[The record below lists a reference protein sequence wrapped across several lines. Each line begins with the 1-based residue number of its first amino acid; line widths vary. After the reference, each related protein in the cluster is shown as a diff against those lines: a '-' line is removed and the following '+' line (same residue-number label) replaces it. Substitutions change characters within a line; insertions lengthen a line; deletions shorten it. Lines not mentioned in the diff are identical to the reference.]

1 MVKISSSL
9 FKATLRNVLF
19 KSAFYA
25 WGLRRQKPAV
35 PEALPTA
42 FPGDAKRGQS
52 IQLDKLLETIQSGK
66 NSNDAFD
73 WLCDL
78 QAGNLDTSAQIARG
92 ITAEWIAHQGH
103 WYPTLGAWMC
113 YQTA

>member
-1 MVKISSSL
+1 MVKFSPSL
-9 FKATLRNVLF
+9 FNATLRNVLF

-52 IQLDKLLETIQSGK
+52 IQLDKLL
-66 NSNDAFD
+66 
-73 WLCDL
+73 
-78 QAGNLDTSAQIARG
+78 
-92 ITAEWIAHQGH
+92 
-103 WYPTLGAWMC
+103 
-113 YQTA
+113 

>member
-1 MVKISSSL
+1 MVKFSPSL

-25 WGLRRQKPAV
+25 WDLKPAV
-35 PEALPTA
+35 PKALPTA

-66 NSNDAFD
+66 NSNDAFV

-78 QAGNLDTSAQIARG
+78 QAGNLATSAQIARG
-92 ITAEWIAHQGH
+92 ITTEWIAHQGH
-103 WYPTLGAWMC
+103 
-113 YQTA
+113 

>member
-1 MVKISSSL
+1 MVTFFPSL

-25 WGLRRQKPAV
+25 WGLRSQKPAV
-35 PEALPTA
+35 PKALPTA

-52 IQLDKLLETIQSGK
+52 IQLYKLLETIQSGK

-78 QAGNLDTSAQIARG
+78 QAGNLATSAQIARE